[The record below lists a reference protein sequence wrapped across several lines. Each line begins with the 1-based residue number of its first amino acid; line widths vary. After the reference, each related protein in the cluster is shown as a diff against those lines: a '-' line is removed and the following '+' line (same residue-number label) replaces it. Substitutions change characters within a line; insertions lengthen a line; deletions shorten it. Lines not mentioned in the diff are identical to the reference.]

1 MEIKSP
7 IGELPFEITEV
18 QIRRYG
24 LDVHGA
30 MGAWPTDVSIP
41 WSDVPTLV
49 GRTLRPAAPYLATL
63 TIVSLGALA
72 MLGRH
77 ASPR

>member
-7 IGELPFEITEV
+7 IGELPFDITEV
-18 QIRRYG
+18 QIGRHG
-24 LDVHGA
+24 LEIHGA

-41 WSDVPTLV
+41 WSDLPNLA

-72 MLGRH
+72 ALGR
-77 ASPR
+77 RG